1 MKLPAVLPEG
11 FLQAFPP
18 EERQKLGC
26 AGMTAEQAQA
36 KYIASEEKR
45 LQQDIATWLDHEQ
58 IYFETDR
65 MDRKTSGKKGRADFR
80 ICVDGRWLS
89 IEAKTQSG
97 NLTGEQLTEA
107 TRLQKSWG
115 KFAVCRSLKEAI
127 DVVRSIRPEQL

>member
-1 MKLPAVLPEG
+1 MKLPPVLPEG
-11 FLQAFPP
+11 FLQALPP

-26 AGMTAEQAQA
+26 AGMTPEQAQA

-97 NLTGEQLTEA
+97 NLTREQVTEA
-107 TRLQKSWG
+107 TRLQKSG
-115 KFAVCRSLKEAI
+115 GTFAVCRSLKEAI
-127 DVVRSIRPEQL
+127 DVVRSIRPEQ